1 MAPSTAITAEE
12 TLAKLATAIV
22 DLGKKVDDMSSEMA
36 KRPAANTT
44 QRMLGVPANP
54 LAFLPGSD
62 GTYPPIVTASL
73 FPHLHPDVITQISKF
88 DFPPAQLGRL
98 LPSASVAAPQGL
110 LLVAGANGEVRLVPS
125 SPVPGAAALLREVP
139 DILAFVE
146 AWTIFTTV
154 LQNEKPGL
162 PVTQALLGYLSNVI
176 TNARVFAWPTVLDYH
191 VAFVQ
196 LRARDPYFTPE
207 DWTTVSPTLH
217 TIHLLTPSVLSAR
230 LPSTLGPSPDRA
242 ARLAQICFAFNGAG
256 CTATACFRRHICR
269 ICEAEGHTEKM
280 CSGPPPA
287 VV

>member
-1 MAPSTAITAEE
+1 MDGLGGPRGLGGEHCPS
-12 TLAKLATAIV
+12 LSHPQHFLS
-22 DLGKKVDDMSSEMA
+22 LPPSSC
-36 KRPAANTT
+36 RS
-44 QRMLGVPANP
+44 
-54 LAFLPGSD
+54 FH
-62 GTYPPIVTASL
+62 ISL
-73 FPHLHPDVITQISKF
+73 Y
-88 DFPPAQLGRL
+88 
-98 LPSASVAAPQGL
+98 LPS
-110 LLVAGANGEVRLVPS
+110 
-125 SPVPGAAALLREVP
+125 LR
-139 DILAFVE
+139 

-162 PVTQALLGYLSNVI
+162 PVTQALLGYLTNVI

-207 DWTTVSPTLH
+207 DWTSVSPTLH

-230 LPSTLGPSPDRA
+230 LPSALGPSPDRS